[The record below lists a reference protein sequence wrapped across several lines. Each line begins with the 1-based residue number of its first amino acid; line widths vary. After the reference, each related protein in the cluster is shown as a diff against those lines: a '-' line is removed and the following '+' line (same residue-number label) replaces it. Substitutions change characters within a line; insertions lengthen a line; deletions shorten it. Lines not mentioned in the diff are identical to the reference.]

1 MTNPIDNHRSSIIDW
16 KEVHRRVDAVKE
28 ALEKEGTPNEAEK
41 KRILKTRAE
50 ALALE
55 AEKGEPGERIEIV
68 EFLLSSERYGLELH
82 YVREVWPLKDLTPIP
97 CTPSFV
103 FGVINVRGQ
112 ILSVINLKELLN
124 LPGKGLGDLNK
135 VIILNSDTMEF
146 GILADE
152 VIGVRNVL
160 LGELRPSVP
169 TLTGLGQEYLKG
181 VSPERLIVL
190 DAGRILLDKR
200 IVVEEEVR

>member
-1 MTNPIDNHRSSIIDW
+1 MTNPIDHHRSSIIDW
-16 KEVHRRVDAVKE
+16 EEVHRRLE
-28 ALEKEGTPNEAEK
+28 AAQETLGKGWTPNEAEK
-41 KRILKTRAE
+41 RRILKTRAE
-50 ALALE
+50 DLALE

-146 GILADE
+146 GVLADE
-152 VIGVRNVL
+152 VIGVRSIP
-160 LGELRPSVP
+160 LGELKPSVP

-181 VSPERLIVL
+181 VSRERLIVL
-190 DAGRILLDKR
+190 DAGQILLDKR